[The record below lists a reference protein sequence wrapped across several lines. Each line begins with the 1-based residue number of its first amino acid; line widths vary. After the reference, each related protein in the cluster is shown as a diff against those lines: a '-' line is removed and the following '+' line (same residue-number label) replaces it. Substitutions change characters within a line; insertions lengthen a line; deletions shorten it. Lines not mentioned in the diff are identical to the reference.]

1 MKRSRMLLKEKC
13 QKTEQE
19 WEEQQKTYQ
28 LEMEAVLKALAILSS
43 DDAHESF
50 ARTCLHVWPRTE
62 RPSHKW
68 PHSPAAGLLKA
79 IAERVHG
86 LMRRRSMT

>member
-1 MKRSRMLLKEKC
+1 MKLVQAKKDLKNARPKVPVDEKFLTMLKEKC

-19 WEEQQKTYQ
+19 WEEQQKTHQ

-50 ARTCLHVWPRTE
+50 ARTCFHV
-62 RPSHKW
+62 
-68 PHSPAAGLLKA
+68 
-79 IAERVHG
+79 
-86 LMRRRSMT
+86 